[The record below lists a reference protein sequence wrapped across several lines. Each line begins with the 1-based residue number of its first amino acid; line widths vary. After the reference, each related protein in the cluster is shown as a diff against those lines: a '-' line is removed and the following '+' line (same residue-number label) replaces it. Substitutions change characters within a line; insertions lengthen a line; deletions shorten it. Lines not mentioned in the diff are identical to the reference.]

1 MILTNLSF
9 QEFFKYIKKYT
20 FSRIL
25 ILFPDPWPKKKHMKR
40 RIISKPFLKSLH
52 KICNKKSNIIL
63 SSDDVN
69 YVEQILYKF
78 YTDKNFVLSTSL
90 FGEKLINSFD
100 IVETKYYKK
109 AKKNKKKTYFFLY
122 NVKT

>member
-40 RIISKPFLKSLH
+40 RIISKPFLKSIY

-63 SSDDVN
+63 SSDDIN